1 MEERNLGR
9 DMRDQA
15 FRLNVL
21 NGIFFAVVNAT
32 VSPGTVLSAFFLKLF
47 NSTFFATLPLALMN
61 IGGLWPQLI
70 ISNVAEA
77 NERKKPFY
85 AVAGVIR
92 VVSLIIMTVC
102 TFFLKKGQ
110 SWILIS
116 LIPFLYFIHS
126 SGSGVCN
133 LIWMDIVGKT
143 VPANRRGSLMGTRG
157 LLGGTLSFIAG
168 FYVKYMLGDKGPGF
182 PYSYGWL
189 FIIGAVFQIS
199 AVSAFLR
206 IPEPITEIKTE
217 RPTFKKHIVQG
228 LSIFK
233 TDKDYRLLF
242 FIRILNSISTIGV
255 MVFIPYALKKLGLPE
270 SIVGV
275 LMVISTCFALP
286 SNILWS
292 RIGDKYGNRLLMLIA
307 TIPYLL
313 VPIIAIVSSYVPNV
327 SLRIYDLRTVI
338 FIAAYTLSAMTM
350 NGRGIGDM
358 NYLLDLAPEEKRPSY
373 VAFMSVMLAPTALV
387 PLIGGMIAELISFQA
402 TFIISFVF
410 GLGGYMLVCKLD
422 EPRQKT
428 LNTIA

>member
-32 VSPGTVLSAFFLKLF
+32 ISPGTVLSAFFLKLF

-61 IGGLWPQLI
+61 IGGLWPQLL

-92 VVSLIIMTVC
+92 VASLIVMAVC

-327 SLRIYDLRTVI
+327 PLRIYDLRTVI

-373 VAFMSVMLAPTALV
+373 VAFMSVMLAPTAFV

-410 GLGGYMLVCKLD
+410 GLGGYMLVRKLD
-422 EPRQKT
+422 EPRQR
-428 LNTIA
+428 A

>member
-327 SLRIYDLRTVI
+327 PLRIYDLRTVI

-410 GLGGYMLVCKLD
+410 GLGGYMLVRKLD
-422 EPRQKT
+422 EPRQR
-428 LNTIA
+428 A